1 MQTKMFTMNS
11 TFVDTVETVTLEHQ
25 LTISAPVGERSHPR
39 VVNLKSDVEKIQ
51 RTLNQFPN
59 RDGGPVELLKVD
71 GIVGPKTIA
80 AILNFQTVNQ
90 FKKLDKIVDPEGPT
104 MDNLRAGP
112 DVIPQESVSRF
123 IVELPR
129 VLALIATAEA
139 HLSQASSA
147 LSIPGSLFGASAFT
161 KLDRNYHTKN
171 NDGRRLAVDRIQRVF
186 RLIRTAVGHL
196 TQGTIVADDAPV
208 NLQENAFMYTFE
220 DGFNS
225 SKLPA
230 DKIGRFKGIPV
241 DRIYIT
247 LKGRQMA
254 ANQFRY
260 AMLHELCHFVTGGK
274 SGVPLADDQAYF
286 HKNRQKYDS
295 LSTDLALRN
304 ADTYA
309 RFAHDVI
316 GQLDLVI

>member
-1 MQTKMFTMNS
+1 MKAKMFVMNS
-11 TFVDTVETVTLEHQ
+11 TFVDTVETVNLEQQ

-39 VVNLKSDVEKIQ
+39 VANIKSDVEKIQ

-59 RDGGPVELLKVD
+59 RDGGPVELLKID

-80 AILNFQTVNQ
+80 SILNFQTVNQ
-90 FKKLDKIVDPEGPT
+90 LKKIDKIVDPEGAT

-129 VLALIATAEA
+129 VLAIVTAAEA
-139 HLSQASSA
+139 NMSLASSA
-147 LSIPGSLFGASAFT
+147 LSTPGSLFAATAFT
-161 KLDRNYHTKN
+161 RLDRHYHTKN
-171 NDGRRLAVDRIQRVF
+171 SDERRLALARMQRVF
-186 RLIRTAVGHL
+186 FLVKSAVGHL
-196 TQGTIVADDAPV
+196 TQGTIIADDAPL
-208 NLQENAFMYTFE
+208 NLQENSFMYTFE

-225 SKLPA
+225 GKAPA
-230 DKIGRFKGIPV
+230 NKIERFKGIPV

-247 LKGRQMA
+247 VKGRKMA
-254 ANQFRY
+254 TDGFRY

-286 HKNRQKYDS
+286 HKNRQKYDA

-316 GQLDLVI
+316 GQLDLVF